1 LELTILTL
9 PLLSN
14 LNRVLLLALK
24 LLVFVLE
31 VIDLGFK
38 LSDILVELGLLDL
51 EGVRLVLFVI
61 LRPDKRVNLDQV
73 LLIHLLESLE

>member
-1 LELTILTL
+1 MELTILTL
-9 PLLSN
+9 PLLTN
-14 LNRVLLLALK
+14 LNRVLLLAIK

-31 VIDLGFK
+31 VIDLGLE